1 MYTYIRG
8 IKLSKKRNN
17 KMNMPD
23 ESEIKEA
30 KETLKNM
37 IDEMPTLEFIQF
49 SFIIMQ
55 MLDILENDIE
65 EDFYD
70 EMVDDEELPF

>member
-1 MYTYIRG
+1 MYTYIGG
-8 IKLSKKRNN
+8 IKLSKKKNN
-17 KMNMPD
+17 KMNLPD

-49 SFIIMQ
+49 SFMIMQ
-55 MLDILENDIE
+55 MVDILENDIE
-65 EDFYD
+65 ENFYD
-70 EMVDDEELPF
+70 EMLDDEELPF

>member
-1 MYTYIRG
+1 MYTYIGG
-8 IKLSKKRNN
+8 IKLSKKRKN

-30 KETLKNM
+30 KEALKNM

-65 EDFYD
+65 ENFYD
-70 EMVDDEELPF
+70 EMVEDEDLPF